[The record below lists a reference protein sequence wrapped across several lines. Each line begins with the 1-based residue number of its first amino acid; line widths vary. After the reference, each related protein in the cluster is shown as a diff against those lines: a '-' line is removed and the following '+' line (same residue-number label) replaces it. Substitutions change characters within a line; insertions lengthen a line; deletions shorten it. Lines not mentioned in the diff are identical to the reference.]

1 MNKLFKIIIVLTITS
16 STSFGAGMF
25 DGFAE
30 ELRAGTGDAVQ
41 KTLDAF
47 TQDVGGVMNGGSF
60 HRATV
65 LGFPG
70 LDIGI
75 HVPVMPVLKDDTII
89 RSSNINVVALPIL
102 QAEVGLPGR
111 TDLIVR
117 YTSYDTSSLMGFGL
131 RFGLVHGTL
140 PGAPSL
146 AIQSVYSMLSVNTD
160 DNMFTASSLGV
171 LLSASFNLVLIDPY
185 IGIGYDTTTVTPD
198 ASLGLSDPALK
209 GNASGV
215 RVEGGVNIA
224 LLPSTYFRVGVA
236 LTGGEMGGTA
246 SLGMKF

>member
-1 MNKLFKIIIVLTITS
+1 
-16 STSFGAGMF
+16 MF
-25 DGFAE
+25 DGFAD
-30 ELRAGTGDAVQ
+30 ELRAGTGEIVQ
-41 KTLDAF
+41 KTIDAF
-47 TQDVGGVMNGGSF
+47 TQDVGGLINGASF
-60 HRATV
+60 HRASI

-75 HVPVMPVLKDDTII
+75 HAPVMPVPKNDTII
-89 RSSNINVVALPIL
+89 RSANIDVVALPIL

-131 RFGLVHGTL
+131 RYGLLHGNM

-146 AIQSVYSMLSVNTD
+146 AIQSVYSVLSVNAE

-171 LLSASFNLVLIDPY
+171 VLSASFNLLLIDPY

-198 ASLGLSDPALK
+198 ASLGLADRDLK
-209 GNASGV
+209 GTASGV

-224 LLPSTYFRVGVA
+224 LLPTTYLRVGVA
-236 LTGGEMGGTA
+236 LAGGEMGGTA
-246 SLGMKF
+246 GLGMKF